1 MSTKTKKTEA
11 SSKKL
16 LIVQAKVNNKLK
28 DYSFKTEDGIVLFEF
43 MSHYDGVKLYKKLVE
58 MFCAQKDKVEVDVD
72 SFLSLVEKDIGI
84 DSETVALSLACA
96 IEYASVIPFTRK
108 TKPDTKPSFVIK
120 VTKDYKPIYDA
131 AKNIAQAMTLSRRL
145 QDTPSDVLYPES
157 FVEIFKE
164 EFKDLK
170 NIKISVYNREQ
181 VKKMGLNL
189 LYGVNKGS
197 DRECRFLVVEYLNN
211 KASKEVFA
219 YVGKGITYDSGGMN
233 LKTGPHM
240 RHMKYDMS
248 GAAIVMSTVLA
259 LAKNKIK
266 TNVIAL
272 APLTENLIGPKA
284 QRPDD
289 IVVAYNKKTVE
300 IDNTDAEGRL
310 VLADAIS
317 YAALDLKATRIFDV
331 ATLTGLMS
339 YILGKT
345 YTGIFSTSDK
355 YWEEFKKNAEDAGEP
370 VWRLPMHKD
379 YLETLKTPLAD
390 IANSTNSPH
399 AGSSRAAMFLNE
411 FAEGVDLIHCDIAG
425 TGSDQAG
432 LGLSPMLR
440 ALYQQAKNQK

>member
-1 MSTKTKKTEA
+1 MEKNTKKTHS
-11 SSKKL
+11 SSKKML
-16 LIVQAKVNNKLK
+16 LVQAKVNNKLK
-28 DYSFKTEDGIVLFEF
+28 DYAFKTEGGVVLFEF
-43 MSHYDGVKLYKKLVE
+43 TSHYDGVKLYNKLVE
-58 MFCAQKDKVEVDVD
+58 MFCSQKEKVEVDLD
-72 SFLSLVEKDIGI
+72 SFLTATNA
-84 DSETVALSLACA
+84 DSETVALLVACA

-108 TKPDTKPSFVIK
+108 TKPDTKPSFLVK
-120 VTKDYKPIYDA
+120 VSKEFKAAYDA
-131 AKNIAQAMTLSRRL
+131 AKNVAEAVTLSRRL
-145 QDTPSDVLYPES
+145 QDTPSDVLYPET
-157 FVEIFKE
+157 FVDLFKA

-170 NIKISVYNREQ
+170 NVKLSVYNKEQ
-181 VKKMGLNL
+181 IKKMGLNL

-197 DRECRFLVVEYLNN
+197 ERECRFLVVEYLNN
-211 KASKEVFA
+211 KSSKEKFA

-248 GAAIVMSTVLA
+248 GAAIVVSTVLA
-259 LAKNKIK
+259 LAKNKVK
-266 TNVIAL
+266 TNVVAL

-317 YAALDLKATRIFDV
+317 YAALDVKATRIFDV

-345 YTGIFSTSDK
+345 YTGVFSTSDK
-355 YWEEFKKNAEDAGEP
+355 FWKEFEDNAFSAGEA
-370 VWRLPMHKD
+370 VWRLPMHND
-379 YLETLKTPLAD
+379 YLEMLKTPLAD
-390 IANSTNSPH
+390 IANSTNAPY

-425 TGSDQAG
+425 TGSDKAG
-432 LGLSPMLR
+432 LGLSPMIR
-440 ALYQQAKNQK
+440 ALYLQAKNQK

>member
-1 MSTKTKKTEA
+1 MQKSSKKTQS

-16 LIVQAKVNNKLK
+16 LLIQAKVNNKLK
-28 DYSFKTEDGIVLFEF
+28 DYTFKTEDGIVLFEF
-43 MSHYDGVKLYKKLVE
+43 TSHYDGVNLYKKLVE
-58 MFCAQKDKVEVDVD
+58 MFSAQKDKVEVDFD
-72 SFLSLVEKDIGI
+72 SFLTSTSADKEN
-84 DSETVALSLACA
+84 VALLVACA

-108 TKPDTKPSFVIK
+108 TKPDTKPSFVVK
-120 VTKDYKPIYDA
+120 VSKEFKPIYEA
-131 AKNIAQAMTLSRRL
+131 AKNVAEAMTLSRRL

-157 FVEIFKE
+157 FVDIFKA

-170 NIKISVYNREQ
+170 SVKVSVYNNEQ

-197 DRECRFLVVEYLNN
+197 DKECRFLVVEYLNN
-211 KASKEVFA
+211 KSSKEKFA

-259 LAKNKIK
+259 LAKNKVK
-266 TNVIAL
+266 TNVVAL
-272 APLTENLIGPKA
+272 APLTENSIGPKA

-317 YAALDLKATRIFDV
+317 YAALDIKATRIYDV

-345 YTGIFSTSDK
+345 YTGVFSTSDK
-355 YWEEFKKNAEDAGEP
+355 FWKEFEENAFTAGEA
-370 VWRLPMHKD
+370 VWRLPMHND
-379 YLETLKTPLAD
+379 YLEMLKTPLAD
-390 IANSTNSPH
+390 IVNSTNGPH

-411 FAEGVDLIHCDIAG
+411 FAEGVDLVHCDIAG
-425 TGSDQAG
+425 TGSNQAG

-440 ALYQQAKNQK
+440 ALYLQAKNQK